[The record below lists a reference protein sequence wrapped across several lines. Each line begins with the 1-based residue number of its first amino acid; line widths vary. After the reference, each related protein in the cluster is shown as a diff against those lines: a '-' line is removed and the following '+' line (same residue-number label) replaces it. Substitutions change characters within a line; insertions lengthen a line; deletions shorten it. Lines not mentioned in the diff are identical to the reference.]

1 MEKPLVAAYNRVSR
15 EAREKLAE
23 TCEVRYFEQSET
35 LEDPVFRETMAE
47 AAAIIGIEYEVDET
61 FLEKAPHLRIAANV
75 SVGYDNLDLEA
86 LKARGVYASNTPEVL
101 NDTTADAIFGL
112 LLAAARRIPETDRY
126 VKDGRWQ
133 NTLPDEY
140 FGVDVHHRTLGIIGM
155 GRIGEAIAKRARFG
169 FDMDVLYYNR
179 SQKREAEEKYGA
191 SWTALEPLLEQ
202 SDFVCTMTPLTKETY
217 HLMDEAAFRRM
228 KSSAIF
234 INGSRGGVVDEEA
247 LVKALQNRWIRSA
260 GVDVFSE
267 EPVPSDHPL
276 LTFPHVVTLPHIGS
290 FTEENENN
298 MSLRAA
304 ENVLQVLNGKKP
316 QDQL

>member
-1 MEKPLVAAYNRVSR
+1 MGKPLVVAYNRVSR

-35 LEDPVFRETMAE
+35 LEDPEFREAV
-47 AAAIIGIEYEVDET
+47 AGASAIIGVEYEVDEA
-61 FLEKAPHLRIAANV
+61 FLEQAPCLRIAANV

-86 LKARGVYASNTPEVL
+86 LSTRGVYASNTPEVL

-126 VKDGRWQ
+126 VKDGKWQ
-133 NTLPDEY
+133 NTLPDDY

-169 FDMDVLYYNR
+169 FDMNILYYNR
-179 SQKREAEEKYGA
+179 SRKPEAEDKYGA
-191 SWTALEPLLEQ
+191 SWTELEPLLEQ
-202 SDFVCTMTPLTKETY
+202 SDFVCTMTPLTKDTY

-228 KSSAIF
+228 KASAVF

-247 LVKALQNRWIRSA
+247 LVKAIQERWIWNA

-267 EPVPSDHPL
+267 EPVPSGHPL
-276 LTFPHVVTLPHIGS
+276 LKFPHVVTLPHIGS

-304 ENVLQVLNGKKP
+304 ENVLQVLDGKEP

>member
-23 TCEVRYFEQSET
+23 VCEVRYFERSET
-35 LEDPVFRETMAE
+35 LEDPAFRETMAE
-47 AAAIIGIEYEVDET
+47 AAAIIGIEYEIDEA
-61 FLEKAPHLRIAANV
+61 FLEQAPNLRIAANV

-133 NTLPDEY
+133 NTLPDDY

-169 FDMDVLYYNR
+169 FDMNVLYYNR
-179 SQKREAEEKYGA
+179 SRKHEAEEKYGV
-191 SWTALEPLLEQ
+191 SWTELEPLLEQ

-217 HLMDEAAFRRM
+217 HLMNEAAFQRM
-228 KSSAIF
+228 KSSAVF
-234 INGSRGGVVDEEA
+234 INGSRGGVVDEQA
-247 LVKALQNRWIRSA
+247 LVKALQNQWIRSA
-260 GVDVFSE
+260 GLDVFSE

-276 LTFPHVVTLPHIGS
+276 LSFPHVVTLPHIGS

-304 ENVLQVLNGKKP
+304 ENVLQVLNGQKP